1 MTTPTPPTEPTAADL
16 PVVFT
21 VDEGQMILSGSDQVN
36 DWLIGARPG
45 QGKSA
50 AVHQVLAALQTVY
63 RAMEQRAQAI
73 KQMAGE
79 RTPSPIRPVR
89 DAAPTPPRTVAAP
102 RNPARSNGNEVT
114 PS

>member
-1 MTTPTPPTEPTAADL
+1 MTTPTPPTAADL
-16 PVVFT
+16 PIVFM
-21 VDEGQMILSGSDQVN
+21 VDEGQMILSGCNQGN

-50 AVHQVLAALQTVY
+50 AVHQVLAELQPLY
-63 RAMEQRAQAI
+63 RAMQLRIQAA
-73 KQMAGE
+73 KQTAGE